1 MMHFV
6 AAEASG
12 GKVNIHTNMLGAAQP
27 EDPMVINYINCLK
40 SAFFLLKTV
49 IKTF

>member
-27 EDPMVINYINCLK
+27 GAQLILQCLQTTNPGLII
-40 SAFFLLKTV
+40 A
-49 IKTF
+49 

>member
-27 EDPMVINYINCLK
+27 GAVSFSIAICNQFLQYSK
-40 SAFFLLKTV
+40 SLFLLNK
-49 IKTF
+49 

>member
-6 AAEASG
+6 AAEASGG

-27 EDPMVINYINCLK
+27 GDPMVINYINCLK
-40 SAFFLLKTV
+40 SAFFF
-49 IKTF
+49 IKNCH

>member
-6 AAEASG
+6 AAEASGG

-27 EDPMVINYINCLK
+27 GAQLILQCLQTTK
-40 SAFFLLKTV
+40 PAGL
-49 IKTF
+49 IIA